1 VLFLHLSFKFSLLNL
16 FSLWLTVHASCRP
29 RPDGQFTTVELG
41 SPSNVTAPLG
51 SDVQFICCGGHKWT
65 YEADDH
71 VYASREIGPH
81 PEAVGA
87 PDKRPGGMLLLSTER
102 TGSTPTTVYTMHDDK
117 GRLILFINNANS
129 KDTGHYRCHGDG
141 ARVDAFLAVS
151 LEPQLM
157 DGNQSIVVQKG
168 AVHQRQVMFASD
180 QLNKVIIY
188 CPVTGSQKIESWLWR
203 EPILPSS
210 EDYDKLPKGKPPSRT
225 VTANKPGI
233 HESGYVEIGPGLAWA
248 RIRDPLS
255 PEAPVKLWCQFEMP
269 SSWEHEEPIIAYYML
284 DWELYEPINP
294 RVYILNTDRMDTSSM
309 TTATGNGA
317 WMPPLPSPKVET
329 GRSGGGGPPPFSPI
343 DLKNQIEQS
352 RLTYPQQQQQQ
363 QQQQGRYS
371 GAYPILLE
379 HKPARLA
386 CQFRVVED
394 SNHNGDTETRRVPL
408 QQVYWYRN
416 GQPVHVP
423 PFHVDNSHVPES
435 GLSLLEVR
443 AYPALFEPT
452 TQSNASWDTVE
463 RITCAVSSQVKSKP
477 VYKVTTNASLDV
489 DVILVPRIINKE
501 LLSVGRRVED
511 AVKLTCTALA
521 NGPPEMQFEFSQGA
535 GSASIGDSDS
545 STTKAG
551 TGNKGH
557 ISEWHPIEPRYKLN
571 IQRLPADPQNPFLQ
585 RLVLEI
591 SDKPVRMILSRP
603 DGQPLEQAEMKLIN
617 YEMNDFLGIN
627 ATYEIMISPGS
638 GNSTIVRC
646 EYQGRDSRMVYQ
658 ETTIFEATQ
667 PTKPNISVT
676 CVGPRAVVFNIA
688 NPHVTATSPP
698 TERIVTQKVIFAP
711 IDTFQNSASLGSMTV
726 YLDSNGQPSAT
737 PTNQSNQPAAT
748 PSASS
753 WYSRPPTSRP
763 ATIPVHGLM
772 ADTKYVFEWSSGN
785 EFGLSAMEQFTL
797 WTKKLEMLPAI
808 YKVTFI
814 KPTTGY
820 LRFSLILDDPCP
832 YGVGTRAE
840 LSDLVVRY
848 RLAEEEKATGSQVGV
863 GEWSEAEVCRLV
875 AQTTTTTESTET
887 SEQMRMI
894 ENGARTD
901 DQRQEVEE
909 EQSGIAWS
917 GNRPLTCEFPVSDTQ
932 KNYEVQ
938 VATRNRFDRS
948 EWFTAIYQPELA
960 VYAASIC
967 FPTCGLPGL
976 VPPQLSLFVVLLIF
990 VRVLVHLDY
999 LFT

>member
-1 VLFLHLSFKFSLLNL
+1 MEIRRHDVYHFNRSTGIETVNRSMCPRFMWTIHMCPNL
-16 FSLWLTVHASCRP
+16 
-29 RPDGQFTTVELG
+29 
-41 SPSNVTAPLG
+41 
-51 SDVQFICCGGHKWT
+51 
-65 YEADDH
+65 
-71 VYASREIGPH
+71 
-81 PEAVGA
+81 
-87 PDKRPGGMLLLSTER
+87 
-102 TGSTPTTVYTMHDDK
+102 
-117 GRLILFINNANS
+117 
-129 KDTGHYRCHGDG
+129 
-141 ARVDAFLAVS
+141 VS
-151 LEPQLM
+151 LCW
-157 DGNQSIVVQKG
+157 K
-168 AVHQRQVMFASD
+168 
-180 QLNKVIIY
+180 
-188 CPVTGSQKIESWLWR
+188 
-203 EPILPSS
+203 
-210 EDYDKLPKGKPPSRT
+210 
-225 VTANKPGI
+225 
-233 HESGYVEIGPGLAWA
+233 
-248 RIRDPLS
+248 
-255 PEAPVKLWCQFEMP
+255 
-269 SSWEHEEPIIAYYML
+269 
-284 DWELYEPINP
+284 YEPIRHCSSP
-294 RVYILNTDRMDTSSM
+294 RHNRMRPGTRW
-309 TTATGNGA
+309 N
-317 WMPPLPSPKVET
+317 E
-329 GRSGGGGPPPFSPI
+329 
-343 DLKNQIEQS
+343 S
-352 RLTYPQQQQQQ
+352 RVLCP
-363 QQQQGRYS
+363 
-371 GAYPILLE
+371 
-379 HKPARLA
+379 
-386 CQFRVVED
+386 
-394 SNHNGDTETRRVPL
+394 
-408 QQVYWYRN
+408 
-416 GQPVHVP
+416 
-423 PFHVDNSHVPES
+423 
-435 GLSLLEVR
+435 
-443 AYPALFEPT
+443 
-452 TQSNASWDTVE
+452 
-463 RITCAVSSQVKSKP
+463 VKSNRNQFTKSQLMP
-477 VYKVTTNASLDV
+477 GDLDV

-551 TGNKGH
+551 TGSKSH

-591 SDKPVRMILSRP
+591 SDLRRTDHGLYRCSVWNQAGRVHAIGHVLVHSEPQIQVVPHQANYYVSHKPWRASCHVTGYPLSTSVATDQPITAPPDEGGSGEPTQHDESGTGEKRANSDKPVRMILNRP
-603 DGQPLEQAEMKLIN
+603 EGQPLEQAEMKLIN

-711 IDTFQNSASLGSMTV
+711 IDTFQNSASLGSMIV

-737 PTNQSNQPAAT
+737 PTNQSNRPAAT

-753 WYSRPPTSRP
+753 WYSRPPIPRP
-763 ATIPVHGLM
+763 VTIPVHGLM

-848 RLAEEEKATGSQVGV
+848 RPAEEEKATGSQVGV

-887 SEQMRMI
+887 SEQMRMM

-901 DQRQEVEE
+901 DQRQEMEE

-976 VPPQLSLFVVLLIF
+976 VPPQLNLFVILLIL